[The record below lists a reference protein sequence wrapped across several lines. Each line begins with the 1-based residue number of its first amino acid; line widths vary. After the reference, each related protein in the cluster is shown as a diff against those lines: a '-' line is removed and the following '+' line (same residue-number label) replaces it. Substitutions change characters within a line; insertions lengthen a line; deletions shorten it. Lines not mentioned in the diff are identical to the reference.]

1 MLPLSQS
8 AGYAVL
14 AVSCLEDP
22 GGQPV
27 LVQDV
32 ATWTGAPGPYLAKI
46 FSTLTKA
53 GLVIGKRGNQG
64 GVILAKPAKQITLS
78 ELAEVL
84 DSDGWRCSCLLG
96 LEECSD
102 ERACPVHAFWK
113 ETRERIHGELLGIT
127 LADVARFERERH
139 ASAGSP
145 LSDASGIT
153 RKR

>member
-14 AVSCLEDP
+14 AMSCLEDP

-32 ATWTGAPGPYLAKI
+32 AAWTGAPGPYLAKI
-46 FSTLTKA
+46 FSALA
-53 GLVIGKRGNQG
+53 RGGLVVGKRGNQG
-64 GVILAKPAKQITLS
+64 GVILARPAREITLS

-84 DSDGWRCSCLLG
+84 DGSGWRANCLLG
-96 LEECSD
+96 LVECSD

-113 ETRERIHGELLGIT
+113 TEREKIHDELSAVT
-127 LADVARFERERH
+127 LADVARFERDRH
-139 ASAGSP
+139 GVDEAPDPAK
-145 LSDASGIT
+145 A
-153 RKR
+153 

>member
-14 AVSCLEDP
+14 ALSYLEDP

-32 ATWTGAPGPYLAKI
+32 AARTGAPGPYLAKI
-46 FSTLTKA
+46 FSTLA
-53 GLVIGKRGNQG
+53 REGFVIGKRGNQG
-64 GVILAKPAKQITLS
+64 GVILAKPAKEITLDR
-78 ELAEVL
+78 LAEVL
-84 DSDGWRCSCLLG
+84 DSAGWRTSCLLG

-102 ERACPVHAFWK
+102 ERACPVHFFWK
-113 ETRERIHGELLGIT
+113 DVREKIHAELSALT

-139 ASAGSP
+139 GAA
-145 LSDASGIT
+145 
-153 RKR
+153 